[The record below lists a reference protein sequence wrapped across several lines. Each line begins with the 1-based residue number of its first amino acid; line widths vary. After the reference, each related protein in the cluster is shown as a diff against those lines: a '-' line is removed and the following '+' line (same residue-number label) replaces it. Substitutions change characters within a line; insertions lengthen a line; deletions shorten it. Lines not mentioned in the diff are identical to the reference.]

1 MQLGLQ
7 APLPLKRVTYEI
19 AVYYFRGEDQSDV
32 RVLEVRPF
40 DFVLIEEVLVEFQQ
54 VFGGVELDV
63 HDEFL
68 GYLLCC
74 EYQGFLCFDS
84 DSFQYLIPIGG
95 FYSTF
100 HLRNIFHKGSALD
113 DILHLNLGKRGPYH
127 LPEIH

>member
-32 RVLEVRPF
+32 RVLEVRSF
-40 DFVLIEEVLVEFQQ
+40 DFVLVEEVLVEFQE

-74 EYQGFLCFDS
+74 KYQGFLCFYT
-84 DSFQYLIPIGG
+84 DSFQYLISVGG

-100 HLRNIFHKGSALD
+100 HLCNIFHKGSALD
-113 DILHLNLGKRGPYH
+113 DIFHFDFGER
-127 LPEIH
+127 